1 MSGFYT
7 EANYENSIIELFRD
21 MGYRYVYAPDID
33 RDFYSPLY
41 ETELIEALYR
51 LNSNLPE
58 DAIKEAMFKLK
69 HYENGELVLNF
80 TPKLAKW
87 LFDEGKATFRLLS
100 TCDVTYVN
108 NTGKDTYGADAAV
121 VDKVEIDGKVVST
134 ENKITGELAE
144 AVRDGKVD
152 KITVYFK

>member
-1 MSGFYT
+1 MIKYPSFIENTCTEFWRIIYCLLYT
-7 EANYENSIIELFRD
+7 S
-21 MGYRYVYAPDID
+21 
-33 RDFYSPLY
+33 
-41 ETELIEALYR
+41 
-51 LNSNLPE
+51 
-58 DAIKEAMFKLK
+58 
-69 HYENGELVLNF
+69 ENGELVLNF

-134 ENKITGELAE
+134 ENKITGRC
-144 AVRDGKVD
+144 V
-152 KITVYFK
+152 